1 MSDTSTVPSITGV
14 SVDKGKSLTYKIK
27 ITGMTIRIG
36 SSIGLNNSNL
46 SLSSGTTSFDIFGL
60 PVSEVLLVGL
70 LNIYEYAMSYK
81 NATVSTGY
89 LNVGLNWWPL
99 TPYDASNVSTC

>member
-1 MSDTSTVPSITGV
+1 MSDTSIVPSITGV

-27 ITGMTIRIG
+27 ITGASGKTIKIG

-46 SLSSGTTSFDIFGL
+46 SLPSGTTSFDIFGL

-89 LNVGLNWWPL
+89 LNVGLNW
-99 TPYDASNVSTC
+99 